1 MVAGW
6 VLLVVPVLIFSL
18 AMGVYALPRVAA
30 TAWASLGR
38 QRVMLED
45 HLATG
50 DAVGIPLRILSILA
64 IALPVLASVY
74 LLIRLVRSVAR
85 GVWRSTEG
93 MPVRR
98 GTAALAAL
106 AILAALAFAWWPRPD
121 TYVPIQPTDSGT
133 VLDALPVNQ
142 AAPVRLQEGEVGAA
156 QTLWAAQE
164 DPPTQPHL
172 RSRWSWCP
180 ATPTRTPRRGCSRS
194 TAPAPRSPVTTR
206 RSP

>member
-38 QRVMLED
+38 QWAMLED
-45 HLATG
+45 NLATG
-50 DAVGIPLRILSILA
+50 DTVGIPLRILSILA

-93 MPVRR
+93 KPVRR

-106 AILAALAFAWWPRPD
+106 AILRRSRSPGGRAL
-121 TYVPIQPTDSGT
+121 TPTSRSSPPT
-133 VLDALPVNQ
+133 
-142 AAPVRLQEGEVGAA
+142 AA
-156 QTLWAAQE
+156 QC
-164 DPPTQPHL
+164 
-172 RSRWSWCP
+172 S
-180 ATPTRTPRRGCSRS
+180 TRCR
-194 TAPAPRSPVTTR
+194 
-206 RSP
+206 

>member
-1 MVAGW
+1 VVAGW

-74 LLIRLVRSVAR
+74 LLIRLVRGGSSRSVP
-85 GVWRSTEG
+85 RS
-93 MPVRR
+93 
-98 GTAALAAL
+98 
-106 AILAALAFAWWPRPD
+106 
-121 TYVPIQPTDSGT
+121 
-133 VLDALPVNQ
+133 
-142 AAPVRLQEGEVGAA
+142 GASR
-156 QTLWAAQE
+156 WNR
-164 DPPTQPHL
+164 L
-172 RSRWSWCP
+172 RSS
-180 ATPTRTPRRGCSRS
+180 
-194 TAPAPRSPVTTR
+194 
-206 RSP
+206 